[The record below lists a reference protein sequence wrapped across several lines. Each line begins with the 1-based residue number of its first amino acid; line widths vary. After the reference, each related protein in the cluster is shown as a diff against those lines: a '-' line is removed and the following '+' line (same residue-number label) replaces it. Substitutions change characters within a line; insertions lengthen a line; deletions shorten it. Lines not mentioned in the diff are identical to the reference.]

1 VVGKIHAVDEYELGF
16 QIIYIR
22 SGNWIYCFSMDIG
35 ELYTAELGEIFGE
48 PENSDHEEAEA
59 AEGIQAHLGAD
70 ANFAIILLCKIDCII
85 ETKAHFYMR
94 NRSW

>member
-1 VVGKIHAVDEYELGF
+1 MVGKIHAVDEYELGF

-35 ELYTAELGEIFGE
+35 ELYTAEVGEIFGE
-48 PENSDHEEAEA
+48 SENSDHEEAEA
-59 AEGIQAHLGAD
+59 AEGIQAHLGTD